1 MPCSSKPST
10 CSPACPTAT
19 TTPATAQPDPPTP
32 ARHHHQALPE
42 HAHQTLLNSVQTTW
56 PLTALAQEAGPGGQ
70 VGGDVRGDDPA
81 AVDLPGLRRQVAQA
95 HGLGGAHA
103 AGLDDGVLAV
113 GHVDVLRVVAA
124 RDVPDAAV
132 RDVRADDRVPPAGL
146 LLISGQVLHLPAGRV
161 PPPA

>member
-56 PLTALAQEAGPGGQ
+56 PVVAVAQEAGPGGE

-81 AVDLPGLRRQVAQA
+81 AVDLPGLRRKVAQA
-95 HGLGGAHA
+95 HGLGGADPG
-103 AGLDDGVLAV
+103 GLDDGVLAADGV
-113 GHVDVLRVVAA
+113 EVLRVAAA
-124 RDVPDAAV
+124 RHAGDPA
-132 RDVRADDRVPPAGL
+132 RREVRAAE
-146 LLISGQVLHLPAGRV
+146 
-161 PPPA
+161 